1 MRRFIALEGG
11 DHEGDRRETTGSDD
25 PGLEQSTYCADE
37 LSEGIRCL
45 VLVLVLALMV
55 LWLNWSISTRTAV
68 GTVTWGG
75 GEMVVS
81 NAIFLDQAQEA
92 SPKIELC
99 TQGLD
104 DLGED
109 VSVPLRVRSSLEYI
123 FTLCRN

>member
-1 MRRFIALEGG
+1 M
-11 DHEGDRRETTGSDD
+11 
-25 PGLEQSTYCADE
+25 
-37 LSEGIRCL
+37 
-45 VLVLVLALMV
+45 LALLV

-109 VSVPLRVRSSLEYI
+109 VSVPLSVRSSLEYI